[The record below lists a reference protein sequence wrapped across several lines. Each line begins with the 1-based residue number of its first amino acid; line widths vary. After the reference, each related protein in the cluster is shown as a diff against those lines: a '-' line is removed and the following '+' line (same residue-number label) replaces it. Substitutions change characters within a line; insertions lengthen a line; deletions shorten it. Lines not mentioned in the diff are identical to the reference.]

1 MGEYYVAGLPC
12 SDELYH
18 HGILGQKWG
27 IRRYQNKDG
36 SLTTAGRARYNVGET
51 KGARTKRAVKEAAKN
66 ASAYVKRRTK
76 MKHPSLMTDE
86 ELRNYTQRLIAEKN
100 YSDALARAQSST
112 GFGRA
117 EKFVGD
123 IVTAIP
129 KAAAKTVANIPQGVI
144 DIANRGVN
152 TLADAGFQRIANQIR
167 KTNSERRLEK
177 LQREQK
183 IQDIEEQMADAD
195 GSRAQQKEIEK
206 LQRVSQLRN
215 LQDQLDPI
223 SAEMQDQIKRLQ
235 QQKQIKDLQKALD
248 PSKNGGAVAAAM
260 RIINDPNAS
269 SSQIKDAKNVLEDYS
284 KARSKIDALLKANE
298 GKPVPSISRDDYV
311 SPNIGDY
318 DVTGAASP
326 RQFRPIQNTGSPN
339 PVPMPQASPIPASAP
354 VQNEPP
360 RQYQMRP
367 LESMDNPSNLPG
379 SATRAPRQI
388 TYDTTKRGDHSYLDP
403 RNDVTRMHWQEPPRV
418 QTPPPTIYDDYPDD
432 YDWDRYYRY
441 GR

>member
-27 IRRYQNKDG
+27 VRRYQNKDG

-117 EKFVGD
+117 EKFVSD

-129 KAAAKTVANIPQGVI
+129 KAAAKTVANIPQGIV

-167 KTNSERRLEK
+167 KTNSERKLEKLRRERDIQNLQEEMDDADGSQAQRKELEK
-177 LQREQK
+177 LQREQ
-183 IQDIEEQMADAD
+183 QL
-195 GSRAQQKEIEK
+195 SN
-206 LQRVSQLRN
+206 LRN
-215 LQDQLDPI
+215 QLDT
-223 SAEMQDQIKRLQ
+223 ANVEMQRQINMLN
-235 QQKQIKDLQKALD
+235 QQKQLKDLQKALD
-248 PSKNGGAVAAAM
+248 PNKNVGGLAAAM
-260 RIINDPNAS
+260 QILNDPNAS
-269 SSQIKDAKNVLEDYS
+269 ASQIKDAKAVLEDYS
-284 KARSKIDALLKANE
+284 RARSAVNNILNPKNGKGQSQNLQDNFVATDAYNRIFTGPTSLRGTFRPAPTPESSTIQNANPT
-298 GKPVPSISRDDYV
+298 PVTQPT
-311 SPNIGDY
+311 P
-318 DVTGAASP
+318 APAP
-326 RQFRPIQNTGSPN
+326 QPIQNTN
-339 PVPMPQASPIPASAP
+339 PTPAPAS
-354 VQNEPP
+354 ND
-360 RQYQMRP
+360 RWF
-367 LESMDNPSNLPG
+367 PS
-379 SATRAPRQI
+379 
-388 TYDTTKRGDHSYLDP
+388 
-403 RNDVTRMHWQEPPRV
+403 
-418 QTPPPTIYDDYPDD
+418 
-432 YDWDRYYRY
+432 RY
-441 GR
+441 GRHAYNSQFPSPSLEEQAAWQRRQEEMARQQQEAMANASDMDEYYWLNRRY